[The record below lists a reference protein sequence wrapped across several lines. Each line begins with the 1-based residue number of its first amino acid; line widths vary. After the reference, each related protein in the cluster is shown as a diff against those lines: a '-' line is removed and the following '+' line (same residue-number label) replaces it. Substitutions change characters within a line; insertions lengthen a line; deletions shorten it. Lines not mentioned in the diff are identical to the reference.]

1 MGAFHVTKNSD
12 NFEMRTIGAEISL
25 ESFQKI
31 WTFLI
36 FEKRIEF
43 ATNTEFQKFRETNK
57 MERKFLLGNV
67 RNLSKARDV
76 VLFLR

>member
-1 MGAFHVTKNSD
+1 M
-12 NFEMRTIGAEISL
+12 
-25 ESFQKI
+25 QPKI
-31 WTFLI
+31 PIILKWEQLVRKFRWKVSKKSGRFLI
-36 FEKRIEF
+36 FEKRTEF

-76 VLFLR
+76 VLYLR